1 MNYDDWE
8 MLQLGLRKCR
18 WEKREIFLPLRLSGN
33 QNGWLMGTTGRGL
46 TRPSSKSSVVF
57 SESSGGFPLMS
68 ESFDNSNGV
77 SPAIVYHIVMPV
89 LSGISHFIAQTV
101 SQMLARLS
109 SKIWNTRTEERRV
122 HLQLDESQMPKCK
135 GCAHHYHMLVFH
147 SHFIVQFFLLKRQ
160 AKSHC
165 SELAGCGKHWV
176 HEGLTHFVSP
186 RAKSVL
192 ASLVLLVIWG
202 FCRHHT
208 TLSSL
213 KNLAVLRDGGFSV
226 HLYICF

>member
-1 MNYDDWE
+1 MAHGNNREGADKTFLKVQCGFLWVFW
-8 MLQLGLRKCR
+8 GLPFDERKLWQFKWGFSSHRVSYCDACAE
-18 WEKREIFLPLRLSGN
+18 WDKPLHRTDSLTDAGQAFQ
-33 QNGWLMGTTGRGL
+33 QNL
-46 TRPSSKSSVVF
+46 KYK
-57 SESSGGFPLMS
+57 
-68 ESFDNSNGV
+68 N
-77 SPAIVYHIVMPV
+77 
-89 LSGISHFIAQTV
+89 
-101 SQMLARLS
+101 
-109 SKIWNTRTEERRV
+109 RRV

-192 ASLVLLVIWG
+192 ASLMLLVIWG